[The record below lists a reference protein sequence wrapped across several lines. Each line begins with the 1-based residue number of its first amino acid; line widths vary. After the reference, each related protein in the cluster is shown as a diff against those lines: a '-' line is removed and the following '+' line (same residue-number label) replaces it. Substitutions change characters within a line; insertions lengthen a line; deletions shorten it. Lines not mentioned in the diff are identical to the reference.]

1 MIYGYARVST
11 QDQNL
16 NIQIEQLTKFGID
29 EIVKEKISG
38 VSKQKQQLDEF
49 LSKITTDDTLVV
61 TRMNRLG
68 RNTVQLLQLVEQF
81 RERNIHFVILNLGID
96 TRTPTGKFFL
106 TVMAAFSE
114 LDREMIK
121 EKQSSGIK
129 LAKQKGKYRGR
140 VKKYTDKHP
149 GMNHAIELRMTTDK
163 TVKEICAI
171 TGVSQA
177 AFYRKLKE
185 IEEKGYNTWELFH
198 MWPLNPRIA
207 SVPLVRRE
215 TEKQIN

>member
-1 MIYGYARVST
+1 MIYGYARVSA

-16 NIQIEQLTKFGID
+16 DTQIDQLTKYGVD
-29 EIVKEKISG
+29 EIIEEKISG
-38 VSKQKQQLDEF
+38 VSKQKPQLDEL
-49 LSKITTDDTLVV
+49 LSKIAADDTLVV
-61 TRMNRLG
+61 TRMDRLG

-106 TVMAAFSE
+106 TVMEAFSE

-121 EKQSSGIK
+121 EKQRSGIK

-149 GMNHAIELRMTTDK
+149 GMNHAIELRKTTDK

-177 AFYRKLKE
+177 AFYRRIKE
-185 IEEKGYNTWELFH
+185 MELDVKIH
-198 MWPLNPRIA
+198 N
-207 SVPLVRRE
+207 
-215 TEKQIN
+215 N

>member
-16 NIQIEQLTKFGID
+16 DSQIEQLTKFGVD
-29 EIVKEKISG
+29 EIAKEKISG
-38 VSKQKQQLDEF
+38 ISKQKQQLDKL
-49 LSKITTDDTLVV
+49 LSQIATGDTLVV
-61 TRMNRLG
+61 TRMDRLG
-68 RNTVQLLQLVEQF
+68 RNTVQLLQLVEQL
-81 RERNIHFVILNLGID
+81 RDRNIHFVILNLGID

-114 LDREMIK
+114 LDREMII
-121 EKQSSGIK
+121 EKQRSGIK

-140 VKKYTDKHP
+140 VKKYTEKHQ
-149 GMNHAIELRMTTDK
+149 GMNHAMELRKTTDK

-185 IEEKGYNTWELFH
+185 MERHNSDCL
-198 MWPLNPRIA
+198 R
-207 SVPLVRRE
+207 
-215 TEKQIN
+215 

>member
-16 NIQIEQLTKFGID
+16 DSQIEQLTKYGVD
-29 EIVKEKISG
+29 EIVKEKTSGISK
-38 VSKQKQQLDEF
+38 SKPLLDEL
-49 LSKITTDDTLVV
+49 LSKITSDDTLVV
-61 TRMNRLG
+61 TRMDRLG

-81 RERNIHFVILNLGID
+81 REKDIHFVILNLGID
-96 TRTPTGKFFL
+96 TRVPTGKFFL

-121 EKQSSGIK
+121 EKQRSGIK

-149 GMNHAIELRMTTDK
+149 GMNHAIELRQTTDK
-163 TVKEICAI
+163 TIKEICAI

-177 AFYRKLKE
+177 AFYRRLRE
-185 IEEKGYNTWELFH
+185 INKS
-198 MWPLNPRIA
+198 I
-207 SVPLVRRE
+207 
-215 TEKQIN
+215 

>member
-16 NIQIEQLTKFGID
+16 DTQIEQLTNFGVD

-38 VSKQKQQLDEF
+38 VSKQKQQLDEL
-49 LSKITTDDTLVV
+49 LSKIATGDTLVV
-61 TRMNRLG
+61 TRMDRLG
-68 RNTVQLLQLVEQF
+68 RNTVQLLQLVEQL
-81 RERNIHFVILNLGID
+81 RERNTHFVILNLGID

-121 EKQSSGIK
+121 EKQRSGIK

-149 GMNHAIELRMTTDK
+149 GMNHALELRQTTDK
-163 TVKEICAI
+163 TVKEICTI

-185 IEEKGYNTWELFH
+185 MEKDN
-198 MWPLNPRIA
+198 
-207 SVPLVRRE
+207 S
-215 TEKQIN
+215 

>member
-1 MIYGYARVST
+1 MLDLQSVDL
-11 QDQNL
+11 QDFRS
-16 NIQIEQLTKFGID
+16 ER
-29 EIVKEKISG
+29 
-38 VSKQKQQLDEF
+38 LDEL
-49 LSKITTDDTLVV
+49 LSKIATGDTLVV
-61 TRMNRLG
+61 TRMDRLG
-68 RNTVQLLQLVEQF
+68 RNTVQLLQLVEQL
-81 RERNIHFVILNLGID
+81 RERNIHLVILNLGID

-121 EKQSSGIK
+121 EKQRSGIK

-149 GMNHAIELRMTTDK
+149 GMNHAIELRNTTDK

-171 TGVSQA
+171 TKVSQA

-185 IEEKGYNTWELFH
+185 MEEKEG
-198 MWPLNPRIA
+198 M
-207 SVPLVRRE
+207 
-215 TEKQIN
+215 